1 MGTARDATPQHQT
14 VGDHNRRDPPDDRR
28 GLSDRVVVFGGA
40 SVMMKTF
47 KAADGRRIRAKMS
60 ADEIRHEIAI
70 TITSV
75 LTPAITF
82 VLFVWASGILK

>member
-1 MGTARDATPQHQT
+1 
-14 VGDHNRRDPPDDRR
+14 
-28 GLSDRVVVFGGA
+28 
-40 SVMMKTF
+40 MMKTF
-47 KAADGRRIRAKMS
+47 VAADGRRIRAKMS

-75 LTPAITF
+75 LAPAITF

>member
-1 MGTARDATPQHQT
+1 
-14 VGDHNRRDPPDDRR
+14 
-28 GLSDRVVVFGGA
+28 
-40 SVMMKTF
+40 MMKTF
-47 KAADGRRIRAKMS
+47 VTADGRRIRVKMS

-75 LTPAITF
+75 LVPSITF

>member
-1 MGTARDATPQHQT
+1 
-14 VGDHNRRDPPDDRR
+14 
-28 GLSDRVVVFGGA
+28 
-40 SVMMKTF
+40 MMKTF
-47 KAADGRRIRAKMS
+47 VTVNGRRIRVKMS

-75 LTPAITF
+75 LVPAITF